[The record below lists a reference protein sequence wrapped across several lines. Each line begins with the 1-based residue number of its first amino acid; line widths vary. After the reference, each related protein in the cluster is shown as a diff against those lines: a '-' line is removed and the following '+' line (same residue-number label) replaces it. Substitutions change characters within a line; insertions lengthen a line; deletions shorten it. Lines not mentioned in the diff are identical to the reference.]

1 MDFIGDSMQ
10 ITELKSEKKNEL
22 MPNVN
27 AEKIPSS
34 ASLKPSEMPAIHQP
48 SIQLSKDL
56 AVSLMGLIKDVNKQG
71 VTPETVNASCNA
83 AAQIYKILRL
93 NYDMKRDGF

>member
-1 MDFIGDSMQ
+1 MQ
-10 ITELKSEKKNEL
+10 TTEKELKPKKEKAVVKQEGPTRSLVSGEHSE
-22 MPNVN
+22 
-27 AEKIPSS
+27 AQKIQP
-34 ASLKPSEMPAIHQP
+34 P

-56 AVSLMGLIKDVNKQG
+56 AGSLMNLIRDVNKEG

-93 NYDMKRDGF
+93 NFEMKKEGF

>member
-1 MDFIGDSMQ
+1 MQ
-10 ITELKSEKKNEL
+10 TTEKELKRKNANSVESTEEKTRSLVSGEKSEA
-22 MPNVN
+22 P
-27 AEKIPSS
+27 
-34 ASLKPSEMPAIHQP
+34 KPQTQ

-56 AVSLMGLIKDVNKQG
+56 AKSLMGLIHDVNKDG

-93 NYDMKRDGF
+93 NFEMKKEGF